1 VSGYAKVPGVPEPI
15 DLDPPDPS
23 RDLPAAAVMAV
34 VAFLVFAGLTAW
46 LVTRTSAPQAVS
58 WVGAGLVG
66 LASLVLTA
74 WALVLNF
81 EPDLGWAERFGGD
94 LLLVGFGVLFLV
106 AGVPTFVAG
115 QI

>member
-1 VSGYAKVPGVPEPI
+1 VPEPI

-23 RDLPAAAVMAV
+23 RDLPAASVLAV
-34 VAFLVFAGLTAW
+34 VSFLVFAGLTTW
-46 LVTRTSAPQAVS
+46 LVTRTSAPHAAS

-66 LASLVLTA
+66 LGSLVLTA

-94 LLLVGFGVLFLV
+94 LLFVGFGVAFV
-106 AGVPTFVAG
+106 IAGVPTFVAG

>member
-1 VSGYAKVPGVPEPI
+1 VPEPI

-23 RDLPAAAVMAV
+23 RDLPAAAVLAV
-34 VAFLVFAGLTAW
+34 LSFLVFAGLITW
-46 LVTRTSAPQAVS
+46 LATRTSAPQAVS

-66 LASLVLTA
+66 LGSLVLTS

-94 LLLVGFGVLFLV
+94 LLFVGFGVGFV
-106 AGVPTFVAG
+106 IAGLPTFVAG